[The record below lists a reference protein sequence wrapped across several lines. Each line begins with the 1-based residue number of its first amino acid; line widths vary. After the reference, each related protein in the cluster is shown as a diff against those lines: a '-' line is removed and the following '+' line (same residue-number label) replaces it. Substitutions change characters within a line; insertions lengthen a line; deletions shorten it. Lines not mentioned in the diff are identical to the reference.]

1 MRMHTNLCINYFILS
16 NTRQLPQARG
26 YIKCWIKCLL
36 RRKSLDLC
44 SRRPE
49 LLDEWNSDATTATCP
64 DFHLAASSQL
74 KIPERSRS
82 FDAEE
87 NTQLLRPLEETAAI
101 EQMRSWLRERNWL
114 EEENF
119 FTDEYIHTAMH
130 ANKNGKQ
137 RTFEYTALKL
147 QQSLKWR
154 RDFCAAGIKRED
166 VSR

>member
-1 MRMHTNLCINYFILS
+1 M
-16 NTRQLPQARG
+16 
-26 YIKCWIKCLL
+26 
-36 RRKSLDLC
+36 C

-49 LLDEWNSDATTATCP
+49 SLDEGYGDATTATCP
-64 DFHLAASSQL
+64 DLHLAASSQL

-82 FDAEE
+82 FDAQE
-87 NTQLLRPLEETAAI
+87 NTDPLRPLEETAAI
-101 EQMRSWLRERNWL
+101 EQMRSWLRERKWL

-119 FTDEYIHTAMH
+119 FTDEYIHAAMH

-154 RDFCAAGIKRED
+154 RDFCAAGITLED